1 MVEFQRSETPVAR
14 KSHRCFL
21 CQETIRPG
29 EKYYRTVYKD
39 SGDFGSEA
47 YHLDCIGIVDRY
59 FRTFDPAW
67 YNPEDVLNWVEDAVC
82 LDCEHRKALD
92 YWRLCGRNENPFR
105 CPVVL
110 KTILQKE
117 VKDETHGF
125 QGRR

>member
-21 CQETIRPG
+21 CHEIIKAG
-29 EKYYRTVYKD
+29 EKYYRFVYKD

-59 FRTFDPAW
+59 SRKYDPAW
-67 YNPEDVLNWVEDAVC
+67 YNPSNVLEWVEDVVC
-82 LDCEHRKALD
+82 LDCEHRKALG

-105 CPVVL
+105 CPLVL
-110 KTILQKE
+110 KAILQKE
-117 VKDETHGF
+117 VKDETH
-125 QGRR
+125 